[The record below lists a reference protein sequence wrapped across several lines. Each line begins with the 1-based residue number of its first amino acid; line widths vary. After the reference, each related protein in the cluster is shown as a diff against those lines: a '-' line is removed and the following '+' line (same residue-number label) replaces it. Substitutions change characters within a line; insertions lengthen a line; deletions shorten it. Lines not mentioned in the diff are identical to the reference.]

1 VTSIFAA
8 VEPTAGIRRLIGVC
22 PASLASAIANAGGM
36 GGLGALT
43 TPSNGITN
51 WVREYRAGDDKRPGF
66 LDSSERGVV
75 AEGF

>member
-1 VTSIFAA
+1 MV
-8 VEPTAGIRRLIGVC
+8 
-22 PASLASAIANAGGM
+22 
-36 GGLGALT
+36 GLGALT

-51 WVREYRAGDDKRPGF
+51 WVREFRAGDDKRSGF